1 MQHIISNLLSNA
13 FKFTP
18 EGGNIAVSVSE
29 LPEKKVRLQ
38 VSDTGCGI
46 NAKDLPHVFER
57 FFQSR
62 SASDTSATGTGIGL
76 NMVQEMVQLQ
86 GGTVAVESAVGKGTT
101 FIVTLSTD
109 LRASETPVQISEPAG
124 EIQTETSHNASNI
137 LIVDD
142 NDEFRQ
148 FLCSELSETY
158 NILQATNGEEA
169 LQIVQDNDID
179 LIVSDVMMPQ
189 MDGME
194 LCRRVKQD
202 INTSHMMVIL
212 LTARTAEEVKI
223 EGFRAGADDY
233 LSKPFNME
241 MLQLRISHLLE
252 LRRKRNEEFQKGEE
266 VKVEEVALNEIDQKF
281 MNDALAA
288 VEKNMDNEEYDIDA
302 FASDVCM
309 SRSTLYRKII
319 SLTGQKPSEFIRT
332 IRLKHAA
339 RLIKEGKHS
348 LTEIGYMCG
357 FSSTSYFYRCF
368 KKQYGVQPGCYQ

>member
-1 MQHIISNLLSNA
+1 
-13 FKFTP
+13 
-18 EGGNIAVSVSE
+18 
-29 LPEKKVRLQ
+29 
-38 VSDTGCGI
+38 
-46 NAKDLPHVFER
+46 
-57 FFQSR
+57 
-62 SASDTSATGTGIGL
+62 
-76 NMVQEMVQLQ
+76 
-86 GGTVAVESAVGKGTT
+86 
-101 FIVTLSTD
+101 
-109 LRASETPVQISEPAG
+109 
-124 EIQTETSHNASNI
+124 
-137 LIVDD
+137 
-142 NDEFRQ
+142 
-148 FLCSELSETY
+148 
-158 NILQATNGEEA
+158 
-169 LQIVQDNDID
+169 
-179 LIVSDVMMPQ
+179 

>member
-1 MQHIISNLLSNA
+1 MLL
-13 FKFTP
+13 P
-18 EGGNIAVSVSE
+18 
-29 LPEKKVRLQ
+29 
-38 VSDTGCGI
+38 
-46 NAKDLPHVFER
+46 
-57 FFQSR
+57 
-62 SASDTSATGTGIGL
+62 
-76 NMVQEMVQLQ
+76 
-86 GGTVAVESAVGKGTT
+86 
-101 FIVTLSTD
+101 TD
-109 LRASETPVQISEPAG
+109 LK
-124 EIQTETSHNASNI
+124 SHNESTSVAEPETEGLAEVSQTAANI

-148 FLCSELSETY
+148 FLCGELSDTY
-158 NILQATNGEEA
+158 NIIQATNGEEA
-169 LQIVQDNDID
+169 LQMVQDNDID

-202 INTSHMMVIL
+202 VNTSHIMVIL

-223 EGFRAGADDY
+223 EGFRSGADDY

-252 LRRKRNEEFQKGEE
+252 LRKKRNEDFQKGED

-281 MNDALAA
+281 LNDALAA
-288 VEKNMDNEEYDIDA
+288 VERNMDNENYDIDA

-309 SRSTLYRKII
+309 SRSTLYRKVV

-339 RLIKEGKHS
+339 KLIREGKHS

-368 KKQYGVQPGCYQ
+368 KKQYGVQPGSY